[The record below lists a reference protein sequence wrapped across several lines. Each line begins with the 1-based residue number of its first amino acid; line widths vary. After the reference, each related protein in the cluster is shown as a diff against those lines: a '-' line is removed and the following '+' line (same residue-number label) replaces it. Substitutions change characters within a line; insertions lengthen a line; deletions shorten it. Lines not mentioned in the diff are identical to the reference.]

1 MTCTLRRGYWCV
13 CSTESL
19 RWPRG
24 GPALLVAIDAY
35 SASQADGWV
44 AVALRTIYPALDAAA
59 SGEAWTW
66 LHAGRLETRRSLLR
80 REPCTVTV
88 THGQTRITWTIH
100 PVLFLPLASDQA
112 PNRGAP

>member
-1 MTCTLRRGYWCV
+1 MRRGYWCV